1 MKQLLFLG
9 DSITDAG
16 HLFEPGNLGYGYVR
30 CLAEQLPICALCNRG
45 HDGFTTEALWRMLQR
60 DSVEKNWDVI
70 TLLIGVN
77 DIPVSLYAN
86 RNRIPE
92 EFSFYY
98 DHILHLLS
106 ERTDAHLVLAE
117 PFLFDSP
124 AQYLTWEPYLL
135 EESLLIRRLAA
146 KYDAIFLP
154 LHQEFRREAARL
166 GTASLTTDGIHLTDM
181 GSRTL
186 ARLWLT
192 ACSPFLSQDTV

>member
-1 MKQLLFLG
+1 MRQLLFLG

-16 HLFEPGNLGYGYVR
+16 HLLEPTNLGYGYVR
-30 CLAEQLPICALCNRG
+30 DLAQQLPDCTLCNRG

-117 PFLFDSP
+117 PFLFDTP
-124 AQYLTWEPYLL
+124 AQYRTWEPYLL
-135 EESLLIRRLAA
+135 EESLLIGKLAE
-146 KYDAIFLP
+146 KYDAVFLP
-154 LHQEFRREAARL
+154 LHQEFRREAARS
-166 GTASLTTDGIHLTDM
+166 GTASMTTDGIHLTDRGNQM
-181 GSRTL
+181 L
-186 ARLWLT
+186 ARLWLA
-192 ACSPFLSQDTV
+192 ACSSFLSKDLC